1 LLKGQ
6 RNTRSALRYLNY
18 LPTIKEIDSH
28 LEKLREID
36 NDRNSTDGVVN
47 LQLDDYVA
55 IALSFVF
62 KIIKDRNLSSNVYS
76 NEENL
81 KPFGEKESNAYQE
94 VLAEVIH
101 DFFIS
106 NKLKQK

>member
-1 LLKGQ
+1 MLLKGQ

-18 LPTIKEIDSH
+18 LPTIKEIDS
-28 LEKLREID
+28 LLAKLREID
-36 NDRNSTDGVVN
+36 NDKNITNRVMI
-47 LQLDDYVA
+47 LQLDDYVS

-62 KIIKDRNLSSNVYS
+62 KIIKGTNLSSNA

-94 VLAEVIH
+94 VLTEVIH
-101 DFFIS
+101 DFFITH
-106 NKLKQK
+106 KLK